1 MKRTVIISLAL
12 LFFSCK
18 ISKQATTD
26 TKTEITEQLEV
37 KEQTKES
44 KSENSVIELDENE
57 SLVIT
62 VFSTPDS
69 SGRQHITSITEIN
82 RNKSILESRNS
93 VLEKETV
100 LTAESRMQKAES
112 IKVVESTKTAT
123 KTFGWLYLIVGILS
137 VGVVIVAIVMVKKRL

>member
-37 KEQTKES
+37 KEQTTES
-44 KSENSVIELDENE
+44 KSENSVIELAENE

-82 RNKSILESRNS
+82 RNKSISESRNS
-93 VLEKETV
+93 VLVKETV
-100 LTAESRMQKAES
+100 LAAESRKQKTES